1 MSRLAKKPIVIPSGI
16 TASISGTTITVKGN
30 GGELS
35 RVFHP
40 LVAIRVEGNAITIEK
55 KGETRLAKAL
65 LGTYASH
72 VRNMIAGVS
81 KPFAKQLLIDGVGYK
96 ANVAGNKLTLN
107 IGLSHPVEL
116 LIPAGVSVTTEKGI
130 INISGIDKEAVGQ
143 FAARVRAKK
152 VPEPYKGKGIRY
164 SDEIVRRKQGK
175 KVVG

>member
-1 MSRLAKKPIVIPSGI
+1 MSRLAKKPIVIPN
-16 TASISGTTITVKGN
+16 GTTAGISNMTVTVKGK

-40 LVAIRVEGNAITIEK
+40 LVAIRVEGNTIMVEK

-81 KPFAKQLLIDGVGYK
+81 KPFAKQLFIEGVGYK

-152 VPEPYKGKGIRY
+152 APEPYKGKGIRY